1 MIALSNRSAIALAS
15 AIVLSFTLA
24 CASAPPSGGPPDVPV
39 VRRDTAARA
48 PAQPGVT
55 PAMAIP
61 LNYSTGTFAYDLHQ
75 TTMVTVG
82 TDSLGGLQDTLLTTG
97 SLTYSVQRLNDTLR
111 IIGVVDS
118 LAISSARDS
127 TGPRRLLT
135 PVTVALEPDT
145 AAPTMVA
152 PDSTAMPSSCDSME
166 DAARAIARDI
176 LIRIPANAHPH
187 QRWTD
192 STSVVVCR
200 GGIPMTA
207 VTVSTFEIQPVQP
220 RGDSLIVQIIRRST
234 LSLSGTGTQGV
245 RRISVAGTGTS
256 ETRFSY
262 ELRGGVFLESQ
273 GQSVLQLRFET
284 IQQTEQVVQ
293 RSVSTVRRRI
303 PGS

>member
-1 MIALSNRSAIALAS
+1 MTALSNQSAIAS
-15 AIVLSFTLA
+15 VIVLGFTLA

-39 VRRDTAARA
+39 VRRDTAVSV
-48 PAQPGVT
+48 PAQPGVS
-55 PAMAIP
+55 PATAIR

-75 TTMVTVG
+75 TTVVTVG
-82 TDSLGGLQDTLLTTG
+82 TDSLGGLQDTLLTTA
-97 SLTYSVQRLNDTLR
+97 SLTYSVQRPNDTLR

-118 LAISSARDS
+118 LAVSSARDS
-127 TGPRRLLT
+127 TGPRLLLA
-135 PVTVALEPDT
+135 PVTVELEPDT
-145 AAPTMVA
+145 AAAPMPTT
-152 PDSTAMPSSCDSME
+152 DSTALVGSCDSME
-166 DAARAIARDI
+166 EAARAIARDV
-176 LIRIPANAHPH
+176 LIRLPANTRPH

-207 VTVSTFEIQPVQP
+207 VTLSTFEIQDVQP
-220 RGDSLIVQIIRRST
+220 RGDSLIVPIIRRSILT
-234 LSLSGTGTQGV
+234 LSGTGTQGA
-245 RRISVAGTGTS
+245 RRISVNGTGTS
-256 ETRFSY
+256 ETRFTY

-293 RSVSTVRRRI
+293 RSMSTVRRRI